1 MEGLFSSTF
10 FQKKNMSSWLFKDK
24 INYSNPCSEIL
35 HSLAET
41 ETNAESW
48 FAPTPQSRLA
58 CSNRFF
64 GWIFCTT
71 WMRHHPGF
79 RHDLLNTA
87 TACRKKTNQ
96 IIKRYD
102 FLNLF
107 ILGHIYF
114 ELRSDTIRDLKQL
127 FILNSMLGDLC
138 NLWPQQLFEKSFKYL
153 IL

>member
-10 FQKKNMSSWLFKDK
+10 FQKKNMSSWLFRDK
-24 INYSNPCSEIL
+24 NNYSNPCGEKL
-35 HSLAET
+35 HSLTET

-87 TACRKKTNQ
+87 TADRKKTNQ
-96 IIKRYD
+96 IIK
-102 FLNLF
+102 
-107 ILGHIYF
+107 
-114 ELRSDTIRDLKQL
+114 QV
-127 FILNSMLGDLC
+127 
-138 NLWPQQLFEKSFKYL
+138 WLFESIHYWAHLSWVKIWYNFGLTATIYIQIHICLALQFETLSYL
-153 IL
+153 KRSSNV